1 MFEGTRIVG
10 VAGKALSG
18 KDTFCKILLEEL
30 SKMGIS
36 GKRIALADAL
46 KQEIRPSLL
55 SKYGIDIL
63 NCSPEEKEKVRPE
76 LIELGRARRVESEG
90 TFWTKIV
97 MDHIKESSEQF
108 FIVPDIRYNV
118 YPEDEAVWVHKNRG
132 LIVHVTKY
140 FSSNGVRY
148 YNESNEEE
156 AQNDPL
162 VKNVADYVLE
172 WEAAPYETLATK
184 TSQLCQSIISHAI
197 RIQAR

>member
-1 MFEGTRIVG
+1 METFEGKRMVG
-10 VAGKALSG
+10 VAGKALAG

-46 KQEIRPSLL
+46 KQEIRPQLL
-55 SKYGIDIL
+55 REYGIDIL
-63 NCSPEEKEKVRPE
+63 DCSPEDKEKVRPE
-76 LIELGRARRVESEG
+76 LIELGRARRVESQG

-97 MDHIKESSEQF
+97 MDHIKDSNEQF

-118 YPEDEAVWVHKNRG
+118 YPEDEAVWVKNNRG
-132 LIVHVTKY
+132 LVVHVSKY
-140 FSSNGVRY
+140 MVSNGARY

-172 WEAAPYETLATK
+172 WEAAPYEILAAQ
-184 TSQLCQSIISHAI
+184 TSDLCQSIISHAI
-197 RIQAR
+197 RL

>member
-1 MFEGTRIVG
+1 MFMIDGKRIVA
-10 VAGKALSG
+10 VAGKARAG

-46 KQEIRPSLL
+46 KQEIRPSLI

-76 LIELGRARRVESEG
+76 LIKLGRTRRIQSEG

-97 MDHIKESSEQF
+97 LEQIQESQEQF

-118 YPEDEAVWVHKNRG
+118 YPNDELTWAKQNRG
-132 LIVHVTKY
+132 TIVHVAKY
-140 FSSNGVRY
+140 KLD
-148 YNESNEEE
+148 YNCNMVFQKSNEEE
-156 AQNDPL
+156 EQNDPL
-162 VKNVADYVLE
+162 VKAAADFIFE
-172 WEAAPYETLATK
+172 WEERPYEYLRWI
-184 TSQLCQSIISHAI
+184 SNPLCKKVISHAI
-197 RIQAR
+197 RR